1 MIAQKYKASCSQLI
15 KLNGLDRRA
24 TVYVGKQIKVPTLT
38 GGISVAA
45 VNKPLESSDTY
56 AVYSVRSGDT
66 ACKIAARHSMKCQ
79 ELLAINGLSRSSV
92 IKIGQVLNVSGSDDW
107 HVVTAGQTACG
118 IAERYGV
125 GCSSLLRA
133 NRLALRSTIR
143 VGQRLRIPRGAGS

>member
-1 MIAQKYKASCSQLI
+1 
-15 KLNGLDRRA
+15 
-24 TVYVGKQIKVPTLT
+24 
-38 GGISVAA
+38 
-45 VNKPLESSDTY
+45 
-56 AVYSVRSGDT
+56 
-66 ACKIAARHSMKCQ
+66 MKCQ